1 MNKIDFPR
9 KDVDGK
15 EWSKEAVEDEFYK
28 AFYKTIYDRIG
39 ENLGEI
45 NPSDFSHDEQRRCNC
60 I

>member
-9 KDVDGK
+9 KDVDAK

-39 ENLGEI
+39 
-45 NPSDFSHDEQRRCNC
+45 
-60 I
+60 